1 VFIDSIKISVFLK
14 IRNLIKKTFELISLL
29 EVKKLGLLVSIFIFN
44 QVTKASLLLE
54 YIGHHNKMRI
64 E

>member
-44 QVTKASLLLE
+44 QVTKALLLLE